1 MFLCVVVAMALPM
14 FSPTSP
20 LKSIARRL
28 PCRGRRP
35 KTGLR
40 ALMAVILGLC
50 LALGWGWGMA
60 PAVAQIVNP
69 FSPGTGT
76 LPPAGVVRIGL
87 LEVTVVSLDGSSLFD
102 IASPAVF
109 NRNEAGAEVPV
120 EVRAR
125 QIETNLNQVVNRVL
139 ERVGADETISSA
151 SLNVVIETM
160 GEQPVLFAVGAGLV
174 EPRVLLTV
182 TATDA
187 QFSGASQVDLA
198 ADWQEILRDA
208 LRSAV
213 DSRLPAARQR
223 QIRYTLWILLASV
236 LLSLAL
242 ASIWRVLGWR
252 KNALEQKQTAQGS
265 PPLPPGDDSC
275 RQQLQQVFRHQ
286 ITLVQ
291 RLQVVAFLRWLMFWG
306 IAFVWVTGIAMV
318 LYIFPQTRGYARGLF
333 YIPTLL
339 LVTWFLTGLLNRLAN
354 LAIERVAQAWGKNEL
369 GDLDD
374 IQRKSMRLSTI
385 TGAVKGLKTIVIY
398 SLATLLVLQF
408 LRIAPASLL
417 AFGAV
422 AALAIS
428 FAAQSLVKDLVNGF
442 LILLEDQ
449 YAIGDLVTT
458 GTTTGIVENLN
469 LRITQIRGEDGRLV
483 TLPNSLIAQVENLS
497 RTWSRANLKIDVAYG
512 TNVDEALWVLNET
525 AHAMASDPE
534 WQNAILNP
542 VEMLGVEGM
551 SHAGLTLLIWI
562 RTRPLKQFLV
572 AREFRR
578 RLRIAFERAGIAI
591 GVPQLTF
598 SEPSDGLTANGN
610 GAASPLI
617 ESGAAEPR

>member
-1 MFLCVVVAMALPM
+1 
-14 FSPTSP
+14 
-20 LKSIARRL
+20 
-28 PCRGRRP
+28 
-35 KTGLR
+35 
-40 ALMAVILGLC
+40 
-50 LALGWGWGMA
+50 
-60 PAVAQIVNP
+60 
-69 FSPGTGT
+69 
-76 LPPAGVVRIGL
+76 
-87 LEVTVVSLDGSSLFD
+87 VVSLDGNSLFE

-125 QIETNLNQVVNRVL
+125 QIETNLFQVVNRAL
-139 ERVGADETISSA
+139 NLIAADETISSA
-151 SLNVVIETM
+151 SLNVVIETI
-160 GEQPVLFAVGAGLV
+160 GGQPVLFAVGAGLV
-174 EPRVLLTV
+174 EPRVLLTI
-182 TATDA
+182 TDTDA
-187 QFSGASQVDLA
+187 QFSGASQTDLA
-198 ADWQEILRDA
+198 EIWQMTLRDA
-208 LRSAV
+208 LRNAV

-223 QIRYTLWILLASV
+223 QIRQSLWILLASV
-236 LLSLAL
+236 LLTLAL
-242 ASIWRVLGWR
+242 ASIWQMLGWR
-252 KNALEQKQTAQGS
+252 KNALEQKQTAQES
-265 PPLPPGDDSC
+265 PPLPPGDDSY
-275 RQQLQQVFRHQ
+275 RHQLQQVFRHQ
-286 ITLVQ
+286 ITLAQ

-306 IAFVWVTGIAMV
+306 VAFVWVTGVATV

-333 YIPTLL
+333 YIPILL
-339 LVTWFLTGLLNRLAN
+339 LLTWFFTGLLNRLAN
-354 LAIERVAQAWGKNEL
+354 LGIEQVSQAWSKNEL

-374 IQRKSMRLSTI
+374 IQRKSMRISTI
-385 TGAVKGLKTIVIY
+385 TGALKGLKTIVIY
-398 SLATLLVLQF
+398 SLATLLVLQT
-408 LRIAPASLL
+408 LQIAPASLL

-442 LILLEDQ
+442 LILIEDQ

-497 RTWSRANLKIDVAYG
+497 RTWSRANLRIDVAYG
-512 TNVDEALWVLNET
+512 TNVDEALWVVHET

-534 WQNAILNP
+534 WRHAIINP

-578 RLRIAFERAGIAI
+578 RLRIAFDKSGIAI
-591 GVPQLTF
+591 GVPQQVF
-598 SEPSDGLTANGN
+598 MGLDHDSATNGH
-610 GAASPLI
+610 SHTTPLA
-617 ESGAAEPR
+617 ESGTSKPIDHPQTP